1 MADQGGIR
9 MINRIFQSMT
19 SKGKSMLILSIVLF
33 TLYALSGTAMMLL
46 ILDMIKKII
55 SGQEMTLS
63 HYWLGLIGLVVF
75 KAVCNA
81 AADLAKHF
89 AGFDIGETI
98 RKNILLRLKCF
109 SLGFYTK
116 ERVGEISTIIQKDVT
131 NMMTVVAHMWS
142 RMASDFIVAL
152 ILGIGLFIV
161 DWRMGLAM
169 VSLLPIALLLL
180 VYGIKSGKALQK
192 ESQDDLADMVSLFV
206 EYVKGIPLLKAFS
219 ESSSFQ
225 TRLKQSTERFGESS
239 KKISKS
245 FAGILGRY
253 SLFVEF
259 CFAVLATFGA
269 YLLLGAD
276 LSVFDYLIFIIISR
290 EFYKPFVGMEG
301 HYTNCIKVAD
311 SYRRIQTVL
320 DVPVIE
326 VPPNPKKPKSFDIAF
341 KDVGFFYEKG
351 EFALKNASFRLK
363 EGTLTALVGPSGS
376 GKTTVTNLL
385 LRFWEPQKG
394 SIRIGSIDI
403 REMDYD
409 ELLGNISIVMQ
420 NVMLFADTIVGNI
433 KVGNRNATRKDVIA
447 AAQKAMIHDFIM
459 SLPEGY
465 DTPVGENG
473 VGLSGGQKQRI
484 SIARAFLKNAP
495 IVILDEITSNV
506 DPVNE
511 AKIQQ
516 AISNLAKNRTVLVI
530 AHHLRTI
537 RTADNILVFN
547 AGEIVQAGAHDGLI
561 KQDGLYQTLWRSQE
575 EAKEWQLTGAGKELL
590 NPRLTYKT

>member
-1 MADQGGIR
+1 
-9 MINRIFQSMT
+9 MIKRIFQSMT
-19 SKGKSMLILSIVLF
+19 SQGMFLLILSIVLF

-46 ILDMIKKII
+46 LLDMIKKII
-55 SGQEMTLS
+55 AGQEMTLS
-63 HYWLGLIGLVVF
+63 HYWLGLISLVVC

-81 AADLAKHF
+81 SADLAKHF
-89 AGFDIGETI
+89 AGFDIGEAI
-98 RKNILLRLKCF
+98 HKNILLRLKYF

-142 RMASDFIVAL
+142 RMISDFIVAL

-161 DWRMGLAM
+161 DWQMGLAM

-180 VYGIKSGKALQK
+180 VYGIKSGKTLQK

-253 SLFVEF
+253 SLFVEL
-259 CFAVLATFGA
+259 CFAVLATVGA
-269 YLLLGAD
+269 HLFLVAD

-290 EFYKPFVGMEG
+290 EFYKPFAGMEG
-301 HYTNCIKVAD
+301 HYTNYIKVAD
-311 SYRRIQTVL
+311 SYRRIQTLL
-320 DVPVIE
+320 DTPIIE
-326 VPPNPKKPKSFDIAF
+326 VPQNPEEPKNFDIAF
-341 KDVGFFYEKG
+341 EGVGFFYEKG
-351 EFALKNASFRLK
+351 EFELKSAGFRLK

-385 LRFWEPQKG
+385 LRFWEPQEG
-394 SIRIGSIDI
+394 EIRIGGIDI
-403 REMDYD
+403 RKMDYD

-420 NVMLFADTIVGNI
+420 NVMLFADTIEGNI
-433 KVGNRNATRKDVIA
+433 RVGNRNATRKDVIA

-459 SLPEGY
+459 SLPQGY

-473 VGLSGGQKQRI
+473 VGLSGGQKQRV

-547 AGEIVQAGAHDGLI
+547 EGEIVQAGTHNELI

-575 EAKEWQLTGAGKELL
+575 ETRHFAENLAGGPGID
-590 NPRLTYKT
+590 NYSYYAG

>member
-1 MADQGGIR
+1 M
-9 MINRIFQSMT
+9 
-19 SKGKSMLILSIVLF
+19 VLF

-46 ILDMIKKII
+46 VLDMCKRII
-55 SGQEMTLS
+55 AGQELTLS

-81 AADLAKHF
+81 SADLAKHF
-89 AGFDIGETI
+89 AGFDIGEYFH
-98 RKNILLRLKCF
+98 KLLLLRLKCF

-131 NMMTVVAHMWS
+131 NIETVVAHMWS
-142 RMASDFIVAL
+142 RMISDFIVAL

-161 DWRMGLAM
+161 NWQLGLAM
-169 VSLLPIALLLL
+169 VSLLPIALFLL
-180 VYGIKSGKALQK
+180 VHGIKADKALQQ

-206 EYVKGIPLLKAFS
+206 EYVKGIPVLKAFS

-225 TRLKQSTERFGESS
+225 AQLKQSTERFGESS
-239 KKISKS
+239 KKRSKS

-253 SLFVEF
+253 SLFVEL
-259 CFAVLATFGA
+259 CFAVLATLGA
-269 YLLLGAD
+269 YLLLDSD

-301 HYTNCIKVAD
+301 HYMNFIKVTD
-311 SYRRIQTVL
+311 SYRRIQSLL
-320 DVPVIE
+320 DARIIE
-326 VPPNPKKPKSFDIAF
+326 VPQNTKKPESFDIAF
-341 KDVGFFYEKG
+341 ENVGFFYEQG
-351 EFALKNASFRLK
+351 EFELKNASLQLK

-385 LRFWEPQKG
+385 LRFWDPQKG
-394 SIRIGSIDI
+394 SIRIGGIDI
-403 REMDYD
+403 REIDYD

-420 NVMLFADTIVGNI
+420 NVMLFADTIEGNI
-433 KVGNRNATRKDVIA
+433 KIGNRNATRKDVIA
-447 AAQKAMIHDFIM
+447 AAQKAMIHDFII
-459 SLPEGY
+459 SLSQGY
-465 DTPVGENG
+465 ESLVGENG

-495 IVILDEITSNV
+495 IVLLDEITSNV

-547 AGEIVQAGAHDGLI
+547 KGKIVQAASHDELI
-561 KQDGLYQTLWRSQE
+561 KQEGLYQTLWRSQE
-575 EAKEWQLTGAGKELL
+575 EAKEWQIHIISDKKPVVQTV
-590 NPRLTYKT
+590 PW

>member
-1 MADQGGIR
+1 
-9 MINRIFQSMT
+9 MT
-19 SKGKSMLILSIVLF
+19 SKGRFLLILSIVLF

-46 ILDMIKKII
+46 LLDMIKKII
-55 SGQEMTLS
+55 AGQEMTLS
-63 HYWLGLIGLVVF
+63 HYWFGLIGLVVF
-75 KAVCNA
+75 KAICNA

-89 AGFDIGETI
+89 AGFDIGEAT

-142 RMASDFIVAL
+142 RMISDFIVAL
-152 ILGIGLFIV
+152 ILGTGLFIV

-169 VSLLPIALLLL
+169 ISLLPIALLLL
-180 VYGIKSGKALQK
+180 LYGIKSGKALQK

-225 TRLKQSTERFGESS
+225 TQLKQSTERFGESS

-245 FAGILGRY
+245 YAGILGRY
-253 SLFVEF
+253 SLLMEL
-259 CFAVLATFGA
+259 CFAVLATVGA
-269 YLLLGAD
+269 YLLLGTE

-301 HYTNCIKVAD
+301 HYLNYIKVTD
-311 SYRRIQTVL
+311 SYRRIQTLFDAPIV
-320 DVPVIE
+320 E
-326 VPPNPKKPKSFDIAF
+326 VPPNPKKPKSFAIAF

-351 EFALKNASFRLK
+351 EFELKNASFRLK

-385 LRFWEPQKG
+385 LRFWEPQRG
-394 SIRIGSIDI
+394 LIRIGGVDI

-420 NVMLFADTIVGNI
+420 TVMLFADTIEGNI
-433 KVGNRNATRKDVIA
+433 KVGNRNATRQDVIA
-447 AAQKAMIHDFIM
+447 AAQKAMIHDYII
-459 SLPEGY
+459 SLPQGY

-511 AKIQQ
+511 VKIQQ
-516 AISNLAKNRTVLVI
+516 AISNLAQNRTVLVI

-537 RTADNILVFN
+537 RTADSILVFN
-547 AGEIVQAGAHDGLI
+547 EGEIVQTGTHDELI
-561 KQDGLYQTLWRSQE
+561 RQDGLYNTLWRSQE
-575 EAKEWQLTGAGKELL
+575 EAKEWKLTGAEKELR
-590 NPRLTYKT
+590 NPRLCKG

>member
-1 MADQGGIR
+1 
-9 MINRIFQSMT
+9 MIKRIFQSMT
-19 SKGKSMLILSIVLF
+19 SQGKSLLILSIVLF

-46 ILDMIKKII
+46 LLDMIKKII
-55 SGQEMTLS
+55 AGQEITLS
-63 HYWLGLIGLVVF
+63 YYWLGLIGLVVF

-89 AGFDIGETI
+89 AGFDIGEAT
-98 RKNILLRLKCF
+98 RKNILLRMKCF

-131 NMMTVVAHMWS
+131 NMMTIVAHMWS
-142 RMASDFIVAL
+142 RMISDFIVAL

-161 DWRMGLAM
+161 DWQMGLAM

-180 VYGIKSGKALQK
+180 VYGIKSGQALQK
-192 ESQDDLADMVSLFV
+192 ESQDNLADMVSLFV
-206 EYVKGIPLLKAFS
+206 EYVKGTPLLKAFS

-225 TRLKQSTERFGESS
+225 TQLKQSTERFGESS

-253 SLFVEF
+253 SLFVEL
-259 CFAVLATFGA
+259 CFAVLATVGA
-269 YLLLGAD
+269 HLLFGAD

-301 HYTNCIKVAD
+301 HYLNYIKVTD
-311 SYRRIQTVL
+311 SFRRIQTLL
-320 DVPVIE
+320 DAPIVE
-326 VPPNPKKPKSFDIAF
+326 VPQNPKQPKSFDIAF
-341 KDVGFFYEKG
+341 EDVGFFYEKG
-351 EFALKNASFRLK
+351 EFELKNASFRLK

-385 LRFWEPQKG
+385 LRFWEPQG
-394 SIRIGSIDI
+394 GAIRIGGIDI

-420 NVMLFADTIVGNI
+420 NVMLFADTIEGNI

-447 AAQKAMIHDFIM
+447 AAQKAMVHDFII
-459 SLPEGY
+459 SLPQGY

-511 AKIQQ
+511 AKIQR
-516 AISNLAKNRTVLVI
+516 AISNLAQNRTVLVI

-547 AGEIVQAGAHDGLI
+547 EGEIVQAGVHDELV
-561 KQDGLYQTLWRSQE
+561 KQEGLYNTLWRSQE
-575 EAKEWQLTGAGKELL
+575 EAKEWKLTGAAKELL
-590 NPRLTYKT
+590 NPRLGEG

>member
-1 MADQGGIR
+1 
-9 MINRIFQSMT
+9 MIKRIFQSMT
-19 SKGKSMLILSIVLF
+19 SKGRFLLILSIVLF

-46 ILDMIKKII
+46 LLDMIKKII
-55 SGQEMTLS
+55 AGQEMTLS
-63 HYWLGLIGLVVF
+63 HYWFGLIGLVVF
-75 KAVCNA
+75 KAICNA

-89 AGFDIGETI
+89 AGFDIGEAT

-142 RMASDFIVAL
+142 RMISDFIVAL
-152 ILGIGLFIV
+152 ILGTGLFIV

-169 VSLLPIALLLL
+169 ISLLPIALLLL
-180 VYGIKSGKALQK
+180 LYGIKSGKALQK

-225 TRLKQSTERFGESS
+225 TQLKQSTERFGESS

-245 FAGILGRY
+245 YAGILGRY
-253 SLFVEF
+253 SLLMEL
-259 CFAVLATFGA
+259 CFAVLATVGA
-269 YLLLGAD
+269 YLLLGTE

-301 HYTNCIKVAD
+301 HYLNYIKVTD
-311 SYRRIQTVL
+311 SYRRIQTLFDAPIV
-320 DVPVIE
+320 E
-326 VPPNPKKPKSFDIAF
+326 VPPNPKKPKSFAIAF

-351 EFALKNASFRLK
+351 EFELKNASFRLK

-385 LRFWEPQKG
+385 LRFWEPQRG
-394 SIRIGSIDI
+394 LIRIGGVDI

-420 NVMLFADTIVGNI
+420 TVMLFADTIEGNI
-433 KVGNRNATRKDVIA
+433 KVGNRNATRQDVIA
-447 AAQKAMIHDFIM
+447 AAQKAMIHDYII
-459 SLPEGY
+459 SLPQGY

-511 AKIQQ
+511 VKIQQ
-516 AISNLAKNRTVLVI
+516 AISNLAQNRTVLVI

-537 RTADNILVFN
+537 RTADSILVFN
-547 AGEIVQAGAHDGLI
+547 EGEIVQTGTHDELI
-561 KQDGLYQTLWRSQE
+561 RQDGLYNTLWRSQE
-575 EAKEWQLTGAGKELL
+575 EAKEWKLTGAEKELR
-590 NPRLTYKT
+590 NPRLCKG

>member
-1 MADQGGIR
+1 
-9 MINRIFQSMT
+9 MT
-19 SKGKSMLILSIVLF
+19 SQGKFLLTLSIVLF

-46 ILDMIKKII
+46 LLDMIEKII
-55 SGQEMTLS
+55 AGQEMTLS

-89 AGFDIGETI
+89 AGFDIGESTQ
-98 RKNILLRLKCF
+98 KSILLRLKCF

-131 NMMTVVAHMWS
+131 NLMTIVAHMWS
-142 RMASDFIVAL
+142 RMISDFVVAV

-169 VSLLPIALLLL
+169 VSLFPIALLLL
-180 VYGIKSGKALQK
+180 VYGLKSGKALQK

-225 TRLKQSTERFGESS
+225 TRLRQSTERFGESS

-245 FAGILGRY
+245 FAVILGRY
-253 SLFVEF
+253 SLFVEL
-259 CFAVLATFGA
+259 CFAVLATVGA
-269 YLLLGAD
+269 YLLLGAE
-276 LSVFDYLIFIIISR
+276 LSVFDYLIFVIISR
-290 EFYKPFVGMEG
+290 EFYKPFAGMEG
-301 HYTNCIKVAD
+301 HYINYIKVTD
-311 SYRRIQTVL
+311 SYRRTQTLL
-320 DVPVIE
+320 DAPIIE
-326 VPPNPKKPKSFDIAF
+326 VPQNPKQPKSFDIRF
-341 KDVGFFYEKG
+341 ENVGFFYAKG
-351 EFALKNASFRLK
+351 EFELKNASFRLK

-376 GKTTVTNLL
+376 GKTTVINLL
-385 LRFWEPQKG
+385 LRFWEPQRG
-394 SIRIGSIDI
+394 SIRVGGVDI

-420 NVMLFADTIVGNI
+420 NVMLFADTIEGNI

-447 AAQKAMIHDFIM
+447 AAQKAMIHDFIV
-459 SLPEGY
+459 SLPQGY

-473 VGLSGGQKQRI
+473 VGLSGGQKQRV

-516 AISNLAKNRTVLVI
+516 AISNLAQNRTVLVV

-547 AGEIVQAGAHDGLI
+547 EGELVQAGVHDELI
-561 KQDGLYQTLWRSQE
+561 KQDGLYNTLWRSQE
-575 EAKEWQLTGAGKELL
+575 EAKEWKLTGA
-590 NPRLTYKT
+590 